1 MLDLGRCR
9 HDIPALGCEQGSE
22 WTQLDNTGFLLFSSL
37 LPSPRIFIERSSEG
51 VIWQKDTGIT
61 VSRGY
66 TWGWET
72 GTDDISRPKDTYYH
86 LNGREYV
93 VLEIEQSRGACR
105 LGASISAQATVSR
118 NTTVNHTLAQMA
130 GKPIQK
136 EATGRGAEG
145 GRSTLDRD
153 R

>member
-1 MLDLGRCR
+1 M
-9 HDIPALGCEQGSE
+9 
-22 WTQLDNTGFLLFSSL
+22 
-37 LPSPRIFIERSSEG
+37 
-51 VIWQKDTGIT
+51 
-61 VSRGY
+61 
-66 TWGWET
+66 
-72 GTDDISRPKDTYYH
+72 
-86 LNGREYV
+86 
-93 VLEIEQSRGACR
+93 VLEIEQSRDAYR

-118 NTTVNHTLAQMA
+118 NTTINHTLAQMA